1 MSAPPAVPKLVS
13 EGWVHRAIQDSSSL
27 CWGYFFPHSHC
38 NVHFMG
44 KCARRKGRILADGGE
59 QIVVPDQRRNGEWS
73 QGSGEG
79 SSKGQG
85 GAEQLLSPATSLT
98 PDRLLPA
105 LLLLPFPSVSGFGS
119 SCRKKLSDSDG
130 LIILLKIQQQ
140 QNEQGWVDVLCH
152 HGVLGRE
159 RGQAAPRLPALPGA
173 SAGSE
178 HIVRAQG
185 NLLEKK
191 QFQVNG
197 LVFCSARLFK
207 NQY

>member
-1 MSAPPAVPKLVS
+1 MESWLWEREAA
-13 EGWVHRAIQDSSSL
+13 
-27 CWGYFFPHSHC
+27 
-38 NVHFMG
+38 
-44 KCARRKGRILADGGE
+44 KGR
-59 QIVVPDQRRNGEWS
+59 
-73 QGSGEG
+73 EG
-79 SSKGQG
+79 T
-85 GAEQLLSPATSLT
+85 EQLLSSATSLT

-105 LLLLPFPSVSGFGS
+105 VLLLLFPSVSGFLAGS

-152 HGVLGRE
+152 HGVLGRG
-159 RGQAAPRLPALPGA
+159 RGQAAPRLTILPGA

-178 HIVRAQG
+178 HIVRAQY
-185 NLLEKK
+185 NLLEQK

-197 LVFCSARLFK
+197 LVFCSPRLFK